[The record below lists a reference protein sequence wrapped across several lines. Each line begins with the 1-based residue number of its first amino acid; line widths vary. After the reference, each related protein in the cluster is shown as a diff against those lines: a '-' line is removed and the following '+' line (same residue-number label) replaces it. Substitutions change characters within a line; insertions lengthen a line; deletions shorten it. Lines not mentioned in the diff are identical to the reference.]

1 MEESTGPNRSPEVAA
16 VGSGPAHSPS
26 SAGPCYS
33 RTVHPAIMAGF
44 LDELEKISA
53 AAGRMRIPKARE
65 GRRPISVDNL
75 LKKDRQGRLMR
86 KHADSAGAPADV
98 RGDSVD
104 DPGAAQPPKRLGE
117 VPSKERGNVPE
128 GQKTGMV
135 PGANQQTQPFTSG
148 EEMLNSPE
156 ARKPR
161 QPGDVPTQG
170 PSEAMIAP
178 PGSGVVPGSTRG
190 EAVHPRKKGDVPT
203 RDRDINIVDRNDL
216 RESTTTVTGLGQ
228 HSTNIGTATGG
239 AEHT

>member
-1 MEESTGPNRSPEVAA
+1 MEESTGPNRPPEVAA

-33 RTVHPAIMAGF
+33 RTVHPATMAGF

-53 AAGRMRIPKARE
+53 AQGRAEVSKTRT
-65 GRRPISVDNL
+65 GRRPISAETLVEKHNEGTW
-75 LKKDRQGRLMR
+75 LK
-86 KHADSAGAPADV
+86 KHADSAGNPQDV

-104 DPGAAQPPKRLGE
+104 DPGAAQPPKRQGE

-148 EEMLNSPE
+148 EETLVSPE
-156 ARKPR
+156 TRKPR

-170 PSEAMIAP
+170 PAQAMIAP

-203 RDRDINIVDRNDL
+203 RDRDLNIVDRNDL

-228 HSTNIGTATGG
+228 HSTNIGASNNP